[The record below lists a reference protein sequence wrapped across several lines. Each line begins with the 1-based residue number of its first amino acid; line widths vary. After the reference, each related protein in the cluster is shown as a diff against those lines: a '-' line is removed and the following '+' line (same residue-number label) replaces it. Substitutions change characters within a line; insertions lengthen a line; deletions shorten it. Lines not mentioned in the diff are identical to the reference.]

1 MSAIEGAAREP
12 MLQVD
17 ALVAGYEPG
26 APIVCGASL
35 YAERGELVAL
45 IGPNGAGKS
54 TLVKSIAGLVPVE
67 SGRVRLA
74 GVDITGLAAHARVHA
89 KLAFVPQLDNV
100 FTTLSVADNLEL
112 GAQSLRGPLR
122 KGRIDAVHALFPDLA
137 RQRKLAAGRLSG
149 GQRQMLAIARALI
162 AEPTL
167 LLLDEPTAGLSPR
180 MAAEV
185 FDQLRAIRR
194 AGAAILLVEQ
204 NVRAALSVADRLYV
218 LVAGRNRL
226 DGTPRALR
234 EDRALAALYLG
245 GDAHAARAAP

>member
-1 MSAIEGAAREP
+1 

-35 YAERGELVAL
+35 SAARGELVAL

-54 TLVKSIAGLVPVE
+54 TLLKSIAVLVPIE
-67 SGRVRLA
+67 SGRVWLA

-89 KLAFVPQLDNV
+89 KLAYVPQLDNV
-100 FTTLSVADNLEL
+100 FATLSVADNLEL
-112 GAQSLRGPLR
+112 GARSLQGAVR
-122 KGRIDAVHALFPDLA
+122 KARIDAVHALFPDLA
-137 RQRKLAAGRLSG
+137 RQRRLAAGRLSG

-167 LLLDEPTAGLSPR
+167 LLLDEPSAGLSPR
-180 MAAEV
+180 IVAEV
-185 FDQLRAIRR
+185 FEQLRAIR
-194 AGAAILLVEQ
+194 ATGVAILLVEQ
-204 NVRAALSVADRLYV
+204 NVRAALTVADRLYV

-226 DGTPRALR
+226 DGTPHALR

-245 GDAHAARAAP
+245 GDTPAGRAAP